1 MEGGKVLSQ
10 EDFNTYIR
18 KLDPKESCQ
27 FVMTV
32 GIGLCNQ
39 DSFICPYKSKESFTT
54 SKGIHRECK
63 REETLRF
70 KKILGA

>member
-10 EDFNTYIR
+10 EA
-18 KLDPKESCQ
+18 
-27 FVMTV
+27 
-32 GIGLCNQ
+32 
-39 DSFICPYKSKESFTT
+39 YKSKESFTT